1 MFAWAFARANNGEF
15 VLRIEDTDQTRL
27 VEGAVSRIYDA
38 LRWLGLEWD
47 EGPDIGG
54 SYGPYVQS
62 ERLEKYEG
70 MVTSLFELLDVKYF
84 F

>member
-1 MFAWAFARANNGEF
+1 M
-15 VLRIEDTDQTRL
+15 LRIEDTDQTRL

-54 SYGPYVQS
+54 SYGPYVQA
-62 ERLEKYEG
+62 ERLQKYEG
-70 MVTSLFELLDVKYF
+70 MVLSLIHN
-84 F
+84 